1 MNALTLLTAYGQPRA
16 APTPPPLA
24 RGGPAVH
31 HDAGWGSTYLSQN
44 VGWRFTT
51 KKTITVTHLRFY
63 NAVATTE
70 TVYLYRQSDAAL
82 LASASITTTGGWAE
96 TELSTPITL
105 AANADYVVSHYAGGA
120 SRSVER
126 APTAY
131 VLDPALTFVGG
142 VYTTSTAMPTTST
155 ATPLYIAAAF
165 RTACPSI
172 AYRFFRLNITANNGR
187 STTNV
192 AEVEL
197 RASAGGANR
206 AQPTGGW
213 ASSSISAGYDA
224 GKAFDG
230 NASTF
235 WATAPGVVAGT
246 LGNDLGTGAEIALAE
261 YAVRARH
268 DANDGTPKTWTL
280 EASNDLETWTVLHT
294 VSSETGW
301 ANGEQRVFTV

>member
-1 MNALTLLTAYGQPRA
+1 MNALTLLTAYGQSRA
-16 APTPPPLA
+16 APTPPLA

-31 HDAGWGSTYLSQN
+31 HDAGWGSASLSQN
-44 VGWRFTT
+44 VGWRFTAT
-51 KKTITVTHLRFY
+51 KSVTVTHLRFY
-63 NAVATTE
+63 SAGNATE
-70 TVYLYRQSDAAL
+70 TVSLYRQSDAAL
-82 LASASITTTGGWAE
+82 LASASVTTSGGWGE

-105 AANADYVVSHYAGGA
+105 PASADYVVSHYAGGA

-131 VLDPALTFVGG
+131 VLDPALTFVGA
-142 VYTTSTAMPTTST
+142 VYSASTSMPAAPT
-155 ATPLYIAAAF
+155 ATAYVAASF
-165 RTACPSI
+165 RTAAP
-172 AYRFFRLNITANNGR
+172 ATGHRFFRLNVTANNGR

-192 AEVEL
+192 AELAL
-197 RASAGGANR
+197 RATSGGTNKAT
-206 AQPTGGW
+206 QTGGW
-213 ASSSISAGYDA
+213 ASSTSSGYSAA
-224 GKAFDG
+224 AAFDG
-230 NASTF
+230 NTSTF
-235 WATAPGVVAGT
+235 WATAAGVVAGT

-301 ANGEQRVFTV
+301 ANGETRVFTL